1 MQDGQLDEY
10 IEIVLAVC
18 RRGQVPVGTVMIMTG
33 LDNAAVSG
41 SDMVIREQWRWCS
54 ARIEAEMMG
63 A

>member
-33 LDNAAVSG
+33 LDNAAAFG
-41 SDMVIREQWRWCS
+41 SDIVVP
-54 ARIEAEMMG
+54 
-63 A
+63 